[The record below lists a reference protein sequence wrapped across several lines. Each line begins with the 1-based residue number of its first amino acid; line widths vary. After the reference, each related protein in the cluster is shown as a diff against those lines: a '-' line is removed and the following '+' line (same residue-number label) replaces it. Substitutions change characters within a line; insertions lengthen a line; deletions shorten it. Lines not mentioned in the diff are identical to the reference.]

1 MNTPIPIGTVASRL
15 LLQTITD
22 RTPLTRQARTA
33 GPDDIKHI
41 EQQFVLL
48 TDLYM
53 SAVTELMKKLNENLP
68 VTETINMH
76 DFNSCMADAKSELS
90 GLLCQAMERDQ

>member
-48 TDLYM
+48 TDLYV

-68 VTETINMH
+68 ETIDMRN
-76 DFNSCMADAKSELS
+76 FNSCMADAKSELS
-90 GLLCQAMERDQ
+90 GLLCQAMERDR